1 MSHFI
6 KLSNVI
12 INTKFMSAILIEP
25 KLYTIYIVN
34 NNISGFMLAS
44 FGIISSN
51 DTKIQICKEKNLD
64 DYNIISNWIKF
75 THNDK

>member
-6 KLSNVI
+6 
-12 INTKFMSAILIEP
+12 

-44 FGIISSN
+44 CGAI
-51 DTKIQICKEKNLD
+51 KN
-64 DYNIISNWIKF
+64 
-75 THNDK
+75 

>member
-25 KLYTIYIVN
+25 KLYTLYIVN

-51 DTKIQICKEKNLD
+51 DTKLQICKEKNLD
-64 DYNIISNWIKF
+64 NYNIIL
-75 THNDK
+75 D